1 MTALAERSTTPDPRT
16 LRPNGEPLR
25 VVHCPVNTAGVPWAN
40 VQALR
45 RRGVDAQLV
54 VFQRYRMHPEADWS
68 LERHGGQA
76 RRQLTQWHALA
87 RLLPHA
93 DVFHFYF
100 GLTLV
105 PQSLQFPIL
114 RLAGKKS
121 VMNYMGSDI
130 RGKPPDELRYG
141 KKAGA
146 EIVGSYDAIR
156 WVPEAHVI
164 PPGIDLTAIDPVPPS
179 DRSRPLVLHAPS
191 SRQRKGTDDVIAAC
205 HGLDVELRIVEDLH
219 HKEAFALYREA
230 DIVVDQLNAGWY
242 GLFAIECMALGKPVV
257 TFLHEDAVERTRD
270 AYDVDVP
277 ILNATKETLRG
288 RLEELIE
295 MGPEGRREIG
305 AASRGYVERVHDA
318 EHVTDL
324 TLDVYAAMFETAA
337 AQAPATAPAR
347 PVADAGEPEAPS
359 MTVPGPAGALGA
371 QLRRLGSQSVIYGL
385 GGLVQR
391 ILAVFLVPLYTHYL
405 HPSDYGHVATL
416 LALTI
421 VLTIILRAGIQTA
434 FFRFWFDDDDEESHL
449 RVLRTSFWY
458 TMGAATFGLVAGL
471 ALAVPISEGIFGTP
485 DLANLVRAAFVS
497 LWAAMNYEQLTWVFR
512 VEQRP
517 VAFVCASLAN
527 IAITVAG
534 TLLLV
539 VVLEKGAV
547 GVIAGNFS
555 GTLIVYLALL
565 GYRREQLGL
574 QFDRRLFREMN
585 RFGLPLVPSALF
597 LWMTN
602 FSDRFFLIKLST
614 AAETGLYSLGVNVAS
629 AMVLLLTAFRTAW
642 PAFAYSIRDETEARR
657 TYAYVLT
664 YLVFVSSWLAVALG
678 LGGPWIVR
686 LISTDPYAEASR
698 VVPLLAF
705 AAVAF
710 AVYIVVS
717 IGIGRIKRTQFM
729 WAITLSGALVNL
741 VLNLT
746 LIPLYGMMGAAIA
759 TLAAF
764 VVMALA
770 ISWWSQRIYPVP
782 YQWRRVLTAGF
793 AGVAI
798 VVLGKLVG
806 GGIPVAVGLSLA
818 YPLLLVPLRF
828 YLPFERRA
836 IGARLR
842 LAR

>member
-1 MTALAERSTTPDPRT
+1 MTAVRDPRV
-16 LRPNGEPLR
+16 LRPDGSPLR
-25 VVHCPVNTAGVPWAN
+25 IVHCPVNTAGVPWAN

-45 RRGVDAQLV
+45 RRGVDATLV

-68 LERHGGQA
+68 LERHGGQL

-87 RLLPHA
+87 RLLPRA

-114 RLAGKKS
+114 RLFGKRS
-121 VMNYMGSDI
+121 VMHYMGSDI
-130 RGKPPDELRYG
+130 RGKHPEELTVG

-146 EIVGSYDAIR
+146 EVVGSYDAIR

-164 PPGIDLTAIDPVPPS
+164 PPGIDLRAITPAPPS
-179 DRSRPLVLHAPS
+179 DRARPIVLHAPS
-191 SRQRKGTDDVIAAC
+191 SRQRKGTDHVIAAC
-205 HGLDVELRIVEDLH
+205 TGLDLDLRIVEDLH
-219 HKEAFALYREA
+219 HEEAFGLYQDA
-230 DIVVDQLNAGWY
+230 DIVVDQLGAGWY
-242 GLFAIECMALGKPVV
+242 GLFAIETMALGKPVV
-257 TFLHEDAVERTRD
+257 TFLHDDAVAWTRE
-270 AYDVDVP
+270 AFGVDVP
-277 ILNATKETLRG
+277 LLNATKETLRD
-288 RLEELIE
+288 RLEELIAI
-295 MGPEGRREIG
+295 GPAGRREIG
-305 AASRGYVERVHDA
+305 AASRAYVERVHDA

-324 TLDVYAAMFETAA
+324 TLDLYASIAQTAA
-337 AQAPATAPAR
+337 SSPAAPAR
-347 PVADAGEPEAPS
+347 PVAAATEAAVTPA
-359 MTVPGPAGALGA
+359 VAAAPAGLPGT
-371 QLRRLGSQSVIYGL
+371 QLRRLRNQSLIYGV

-405 HPSDYGHVATL
+405 APSDYGHVATL

-434 FFRFWFDDDDEESHL
+434 FFRFWFDADDDESHL

-458 TMGAATFGLVAGL
+458 TMSAATFGLVAGL
-471 ALAVPISEGIFGTP
+471 VLAEPIANGLFGNP

-517 VAFVCASLAN
+517 VAYVIASLAN

-539 VVLEKGAV
+539 VVLEKGAI

-574 QFDRRLFREMN
+574 QFDRDLFREMN
-585 RFGLPLVPSALF
+585 RFGLPLMPSALF

-614 AAETGLYSLGVNVAS
+614 ATETGLYSLGVNVAS
-629 AMVLLLTAFRTAW
+629 AMVLLLTAFRNAW
-642 PAFAYSIRDETEARR
+642 PAFAYSIRDDSEARR

-678 LGGPWIVR
+678 LGSPWIVR
-686 LISTDPYAEASR
+686 LISTDPYAESSR
-698 VVPLLAF
+698 VVGLLAF

-717 IGIGRIKRTQFM
+717 IGVGRIKRTQFM
-729 WAITLSGALVNL
+729 WVITLSGALVNL
-741 VLNLT
+741 TLNLT
-746 LIPLYGMMGAAIA
+746 LIPTYGMMGAAVA

-764 VVMALA
+764 VVMAA
-770 ISWWSQRIYPVP
+770 GISWWSQRIYPVP
-782 YQWRRVLTAGF
+782 YQWRRVLTASLG
-793 AGVAI
+793 GVAL
-798 VVLGKLVG
+798 VVTGKLVG
-806 GGIPVAVGLSLA
+806 GGLPVAILLSLV
-818 YPLLLVPLRF
+818 YPLLLFPLGF
-828 YLPFERRA
+828 YLPSERRA

-842 LAR
+842 LARQ